1 MPAGGP
7 DKPRLMENQFQ
18 LDDTVAVVTGAS
30 GMLGPIWV
38 GALLDA
44 GARVF
49 ALDLERAAVS
59 SGLQT
64 LLDRYSQVTHSTGA
78 PRLRLHHADVMDR
91 DSLVVAQAAC
101 AGTMGVA
108 SVLVNNAGIDQPAST
123 DRAASYRME
132 DVPMDVSRAILEVNT
147 LGTFQVSQV
156 FGGEMVKARRG
167 SIINIGSL
175 YASVSPDL
183 RLYDHM
189 NLDPPFL
196 KPPAYGASKAA
207 VVNLTRYLA
216 TAWGPYG
223 VRVNAL
229 SPGGVLGGQDP
240 EFQRKFNDR
249 VPLGRMA
256 EAADLTGPLRF
267 LASDASA
274 YVTGTELRV
283 DGGFTAW

>member
-1 MPAGGP
+1 MK
-7 DKPRLMENQFQ
+7 DLFRLDN
-18 LDDTVAVVTGAS
+18 TVAVVTGAS
-30 GMLGPIWV
+30 GNLGPVWV

-44 GARVF
+44 GAQVF
-49 ALDLERAAVS
+49 ALDLERASVS
-59 SGLQT
+59 RGLQA
-64 LLDRYSQVTHSTGA
+64 LLDRHAQPPSSAGG
-78 PRLRLHHADVMDR
+78 PRLVLHRADVMDR
-91 DSLVVAQAAC
+91 DALVAAQAAC
-101 AGTMGVA
+101 AQMMGVA
-108 SVLVNNAGIDQPAST
+108 TVLVNNAGIDQPASQDGT
-123 DRAASYRME
+123 ASCRME
-132 DVPMDVSRAILEVNT
+132 DVPMEVSRAILEVNT

-156 FGGEMVKARRG
+156 FGAEMVKARRG

-183 RLYDHM
+183 RFYAHM
-189 NLDPPFL
+189 DLDPPFL

-216 TAWGPYG
+216 TAWGPFG

-256 EAADLTGPLRF
+256 DADDLTGPLRF